1 MLHFCATSRT
11 PRRDSDEMMT
21 VTIRR
26 QGGAAV
32 MTIPADVL
40 KLLDIE
46 VGSTL
51 HLEVADGAMT
61 VRPAGPRKRYR
72 IEELLQGVTPR
83 LMSKFNADTAWARDG
98 KPVGRE
104 LA

>member
-1 MLHFCATSRT
+1 MI
-11 PRRDSDEMMT
+11 T

-40 KLLDIE
+40 KLLDLE

-51 HLEVADGAMT
+51 ELEVADGRITA
-61 VRPAGPRKRYR
+61 RPVGARKRYTSA
-72 IEELLQGVTPR
+72 ELLRGITPKVIAE
-83 LMSKFNADTAWARDG
+83 LNAATAWSRDG
-98 KPVGRE
+98 DPTGRE
-104 LA
+104 IA

>member
-1 MLHFCATSRT
+1 MIK
-11 PRRDSDEMMT
+11 

-40 KLLDIE
+40 KLLDVE

-51 HLEVADGAMT
+51 ELEIADGAITM
-61 VRPAGPRKRYR
+61 RPAPSRKRYR
-72 IEELLQGVTPR
+72 LSELLQGVTPSE
-83 LMSKFNADTAWARDG
+83 MAKINAETAWSCEG
-98 KPVGRE
+98 EPVGRE